1 MMKRLLKGAAVLT
14 VLAALIMTS
23 SCKQAVTASEKKNTI
38 APAETISL
46 TIEGDNGITVK
57 TATLTVDKGS
67 SWKNIKAG
75 AKAAVIVKEDYEL
88 TGWKFGGAGGTDIS
102 DNTAFTSGSIVFAV
116 SKKKGTLPAKK
127 ISLTIKG
134 DAGITVKNE
143 TLTADIGAVWKDIK
157 SGVNGAVIVKEDYEL
172 TGWKFGGAGGTA
184 ISDKQAF
191 KSDSI
196 VFAVSK
202 KKGIPAADEITITLT
217 GDERVRASSFT
228 IPKGTAWKEARG
240 RAEAAFTLKAEWQGG
255 DYGAYRWHH
264 TNESGTVLADD
275 YKLKENE
282 KIYVRTNYI
291 KFKIEDTQLTGYTGE
306 KPRGRITIPAD
317 VKTIGSNAFAKCF
330 ELKRVYLESGVQ
342 TIGSYAFYRCF
353 PLTGTLI
360 IPDSVQT
367 IEESAFAGCSGLT
380 GLTIGSG
387 VQIIRSGAFAGC
399 SGLTGTL
406 AIPDSVTSIGDGAF
420 YGCTKL
426 TGLTIGSGVQT
437 IGIGA
442 FAGCVRFSGVLTIP
456 DSVRSIGRLA
466 FTGCAELTGVH
477 LGVGVE
483 TISEGV
489 FAGCT
494 KLTGLAV
501 ADGNSTYC
509 SENNVIYTTDK
520 KTLVCGAGGLTGT
533 LAIPAG
539 VQTIVSYAFFDCTG
553 LTGVLTIPDSVQTI
567 GEGVFA
573 GCTKLT
579 GMTVADGNSTYCSEN
594 NVIYTTDKQTLVCGA
609 GGLTGTLTI
618 PNSVQT
624 ISSYAFYGCT
634 SLTKAVFTAPTEWA
648 VYDDSEYTKKSRDI
662 SVADAETAAEYLCK
676 DTNKGGYANKWW
688 KKN

>member
-88 TGWKFGGAGGTDIS
+88 TGWKFGGAGGT
-102 DNTAFTSGSIVFAV
+102 
-116 SKKKGTLPAKK
+116 
-127 ISLTIKG
+127 
-134 DAGITVKNE
+134 
-143 TLTADIGAVWKDIK
+143 
-157 SGVNGAVIVKEDYEL
+157 VIN
-172 TGWKFGGAGGTA
+172 
-184 ISDKQAF
+184 DKQAF

-202 KKGIPAADEITITLT
+202 KRGIPAADEITITLT

-228 IPKGTAWKEARG
+228 LPKGTAWKEARG

-255 DYGAYRWHH
+255 DYGAYCWER
-264 TNESGTVLADD
+264 TDKPGTVLADD

-330 ELKRVYLESGVQ
+330 ELERVYLE
-342 TIGSYAFYRCF
+342 
-353 PLTGTLI
+353 
-360 IPDSVQT
+360 
-367 IEESAFAGCSGLT
+367 
-380 GLTIGSG
+380 
-387 VQIIRSGAFAGC
+387 
-399 SGLTGTL
+399 
-406 AIPDSVTSIGDGAF
+406 
-420 YGCTKL
+420 
-426 TGLTIGSGVQT
+426 SGVQT

-442 FAGCVRFSGVLTIP
+442 FAGCVRFTGVLTIP

-494 KLTGLAV
+494 KLTGL
-501 ADGNSTYC
+501 
-509 SENNVIYTTDK
+509 
-520 KTLVCGAGGLTGT
+520 
-533 LAIPAG
+533 
-539 VQTIVSYAFFDCTG
+539 
-553 LTGVLTIPDSVQTI
+553 
-567 GEGVFA
+567 
-573 GCTKLT
+573 
-579 GMTVADGNSTYCSEN
+579 TVADGNSTYCSEN

-634 SLTKAVFTAPTEWA
+634 SLTKAVFTAPTGWA

-676 DTNKGGYANKWW
+676 HTNNGGYANKWW